1 MNVCDPNTS
10 YEDIKKRVERNVG
23 RPLNMSRKQL
33 CELYTNIQQDR
44 LLSPPLVMTTDRSY
58 MLDRKSPFTQ
68 RNYEVLFDR
77 SSKKSQLKRLATKV
91 GALNNPNDT
100 KEQIKYAIF
109 AKLRSLGVREPVKL
123 SKIPTL
129 KKNTGVIN
137 LVNVN
142 RNLNVTKNT
151 RLNNANVNKNTRL
164 NTNKNLNTNVN
175 VNKNLN
181 ANVNVNKNL
190 NLNVNAN
197 RNLNVNVNENRN
209 LNVNENR
216 NTGVPKRGTLFKP
229 GFVPNFIKSRQQ
241 SSTASSPA
249 PVAERVARKNNST
262 NARPI
267 MRAMNAPST
276 QRNEPSVTSRPPP
289 APIFVERRAAPPVVA
304 VNTRESQNAT
314 KKVAERKELQKHLN
328 SLTNLSVEDVDEYVS
343 RLQSNVASLKNL
355 KNSSMKQN
363 EVYRK
368 RKEQIRQKLKNFE
381 QQMTMTQKN
390 IYEARLNSIPRGK
403 TRSYLNNIESDILKD
418 MNTSNVLRKRSQ
430 IRKEFVENGMNKEKL
445 NAKYKELYNK
455 YSGRNREALN
465 KVYNSLK
472 NMRPTIQT
480 NANALTRMQV
490 LQMLNKNKRQREER
504 QISAEISQLT
514 KAFNNA
520 ARSNAQSK
528 MNNLQKQLMNAQR
541 KRVASLEQELSQTKN
556 LSRRISNPVEQVKMQ
571 NDIERLEQQ
580 LSTAESATS
589 RVENEVTQIEQR
601 AAKRRRQNTE
611 NSAAMNAAN
620 AAEARAAAAKA
631 NALAK
636 SEERKRAEAELA
648 SMREMKT
655 EAQRE
660 ERQRKME
667 ELEQKKKEERNAR
680 EAQRTANEQKRTEQR
695 NAREAQR
702 AANEQKRTEQRAA
715 NEQKRAEQRNAR
727 EAQRAANQELR
738 NQQTNLLQRERQ
750 KRKELAREMEVDEA
764 YVNRYVVGNLN
775 NVNKNSM
782 RAKVQKDKNLA
793 RLLKTRVKYIEP
805 AKYNALL
812 NKAKIDKIASNIG
825 VNRSYV
831 TEFMKNYQQ
840 LENNTN
846 SMKLRTNLKNK
857 ITKDKVVAQ
866 LLGQSSVRFIKEE
879 NYNREM
885 QRAQQ
890 IKNDKNLQQKIK
902 SLARE
907 GGVSTS
913 YVMAYM
919 AAQGKNTNVNKNAF
933 KAKVNKDKQLAA
945 SEAKRGGLARRF
957 LGNKVEYVPENA
969 YNARA
974 KQAANTKSLE
984 SFLKN
989 TGIPKN
995 FYNAHVAATGQNVNT
1010 LNKQNIVNK
1019 YAKAREISEFTK
1031 QPLKYP
1037 TNMNQLNKNLN
1048 VFRKKVSNDK
1058 LIEVLARNTKTTT
1071 DYVKKYITNAG
1082 MTLQNFVQNKN
1093 KQQEMKNKYRNEQ
1106 EKAFAAKTGVPLG
1119 YLNQY
1124 KQAKGTK
1131 NVSLNNVAATYKKR
1145 QELERNEKTGK
1156 EFLNYLTNEQLNART
1171 LRAQQ
1176 QKGSER
1182 KLEKTR
1188 GLLRKRAKKVGLTNI
1203 NLTNTNAAEAA
1214 IQSAQRE
1221 KGAQLKLEQTRERL
1235 RKRAKKVGL
1244 TNINFTNTN
1253 AAEVVIQ
1260 KAERDAE
1267 RAQREKG
1274 AEQKLEQ
1281 TRDRLRKRARKAG
1294 LANVNVTN
1302 TNAAEAT
1309 IQKAERVQLEA
1320 RKRGIKKLNSEFIQ
1334 KALNMNNAQ
1343 LSEAFIVRKLK
1354 GMGVNNAWIGAYKAE
1369 RGVNVLTNDVF
1380 RTAERQLMML
1390 KNEGGKNLVFLNKE
1404 GQLKKADALYLKS
1417 YITQVAKTYEISEDE
1432 AQETIRELLPVKNN
1446 TTKLRDAGVKRNIDA
1461 QIATKY
1467 KNKREFLNAKK
1478 TAQDT
1483 IQKME
1488 TSKLVTSKKNFI
1500 DAIAAA
1506 TNKSTIN
1513 KIMKNARKEYNT
1525 GKRVKVIPV
1534 VEDNSNSNE
1543 ENAVV
1548 PYGPENTRTRRIGFR
1563 LGQFKNKVMQLAPSR
1578 EKMPALPAPPQAN
1591 MRKVLKQQAKART
1604 AALPA
1609 PAQAKARTAALPVPA
1624 NNKFVNAKDTFNNDT
1639 KSEYGNAQQ
1648 NSPQFR
1654 NKRKPEN
1661 NGQTRKAAKGDKG
1674 QRIVPTGKELV
1685 TVGTR
1690 KNVNLVAAWKLPPVK
1705 AKRPVPAQTSQNQ
1718 AGMGVASL
1726 IKRFEKA
1733 GKAVE
1738 KAERRR

>member
-33 CELYTNIQQDR
+33 CDLYTNIQQDR
-44 LLSPPLVMTTDRSY
+44 LLSPPLVMSTDRSY

-68 RNYEVLFDR
+68 KNYEVLFDR

-91 GALNNPNDT
+91 GALNNPKDT
-100 KEQIKYAIF
+100 KKQIKYAIF

-123 SKIPTL
+123 SKLPTL

-142 RNLNVTKNT
+142 RNLNVNKNT
-151 RLNNANVNKNTRL
+151 SLNVNKNT
-164 NTNKNLNTNVN
+164 NLN
-175 VNKNLN
+175 VNKNTNLNVN
-181 ANVNVNKNL
+181 ANVNRNKNL
-190 NLNVNAN
+190 NLNVNGN
-197 RNLNVNVNENRN
+197 KNLNLNGNKN
-209 LNVNENR
+209 LNLNTNGNADENK
-216 NTGVPKRGTLFKP
+216 NTGVPKRSTLFKP
-229 GFVPNFIKSRQQ
+229 GFVPNFIKSRGE
-241 SSTASSPA
+241 SSQASSPTPA

-289 APIFVERRAAPPVVA
+289 APIVERRAAPPVVVERPA
-304 VNTRESQNAT
+304 NKRESQNAM
-314 KKVAERKELQKHLN
+314 KKIAERKELQKHLN
-328 SLTNLSVEDVDEYVS
+328 SLKNLSVEDVDDYVS

-355 KNSSMKQN
+355 KNSSKKQN

-381 QQMTMTQKN
+381 QQMTTTQKN

-430 IRKEFVENGMNKEKL
+430 IRKEFVESGMNKEKL

-472 NMRPTIQT
+472 NVRPTIPT
-480 NANALTRMQV
+480 NANALTKMQV
-490 LQMLNKNKRQREER
+490 LRMLNKNKRQREER
-504 QISAEISQLT
+504 QISGEISQLT

-541 KRVASLEQELSQTKN
+541 KRVAYLEQELSQTKN
-556 LSRRISNPVEQVKMQ
+556 LSRRISDPVEQVTMQ
-571 NDIERLEQQ
+571 NDIERLEQE
-580 LSTAESATS
+580 LSTAESAQS

-611 NSAAMNAAN
+611 NSAAVNVAANKRAN

-648 SMREMKT
+648 AMREMKT

-660 ERQRKME
+660 ERQRKMQ

-680 EAQRTANEQKRTEQR
+680 EA
-695 NAREAQR
+695 
-702 AANEQKRTEQRAA
+702 QRAA

-727 EAQRAANQELR
+727 EAQRAANQER
-738 NQQTNLLQRERQ
+738 RKQESNLLQSERQ
-750 KRKELAREMEVDEA
+750 KRRELAREMEVDEA
-764 YVNRYVVGNLN
+764 YVNRYVVGNVN

-782 RAKVQKDKNLA
+782 RAKIQKDKNLA
-793 RLLKTRVKYIEP
+793 QLLKTRVKYIEP

-812 NKAKIDKIASNIG
+812 NKAKIDKIASNVG

-831 TEFMKNYQQ
+831 MEFMKNYQQ

-857 ITKDKVVAQ
+857 ITKDKVIAQ

-879 NYNREM
+879 NYNREKS
-885 QRAQQ
+885 RAQQ

-933 KAKVNKDKQLAA
+933 MAKVNKDKQLAA

-995 FYNAHVAATGQNVNT
+995 FYDAHVAATGQNLNT
-1010 LNKQNIVNK
+1010 LNKENIMNK
-1019 YAKAREISEFTK
+1019 YTKAKEISEFMK

-1048 VFRKKVSNDK
+1048 VFRKKASNDK

-1071 DYVKKYITNAG
+1071 DYVKKYITNTG

-1131 NVSLNNVAATYKKR
+1131 NVSLNNVAASYKKR
-1145 QELERNEKTGK
+1145 QELEKNEKTGK

-1171 LRAQQ
+1171 IRAQQ
-1176 QKGSER
+1176 QKGAER
-1182 KLEKTR
+1182 KLEQLRDK
-1188 GLLRKRAKKVGLTNI
+1188 LRKRARKAGLTNL
-1203 NLTNTNAAEAA
+1203 NVTNTNAAE
-1214 IQSAQRE
+1214 E
-1221 KGAQLKLEQTRERL
+1221 L
-1235 RKRAKKVGL
+1235 
-1244 TNINFTNTN
+1244 
-1253 AAEVVIQ
+1253 IQ

-1274 AEQKLEQ
+1274 AERKLEQ
-1281 TRDRLRKRARKAG
+1281 TRDKLRKRARKAG
-1294 LANVNVTN
+1294 LANINVTN
-1302 TNAAEAT
+1302 TNAAEAS
-1309 IQKAERVQLEA
+1309 IQKAERVQGEA
-1320 RKRGIKKLNSEFIQ
+1320 KKRGIKKLNSEFIQ

-1354 GMGVNNAWIGAYKAE
+1354 GMGVNNAWISAYKAE

-1390 KNEGGKNLVFLNKE
+1390 KNEGGKNLVFLSKLQ
-1404 GQLKKADALYLKS
+1404 QLEKADALYLKS
-1417 YITQVAKTYEISEDE
+1417 YITQVAKTYEITEQE
-1432 AQETIRELLPVKNN
+1432 AQKTIREFLPVKND
-1446 TTKLRDAGVKRNIDA
+1446 TTKLRDAGVKRSIDA
-1461 QIATKY
+1461 KIAEKY
-1467 KNKREFLNAKK
+1467 KNKREFLRAKK

-1488 TSKLVTSKKNFI
+1488 NAKLITPKKNFI
-1500 DAIAAA
+1500 DKIAAA

-1513 KIMKNARKEYNT
+1513 KIMNNARKEYNT
-1525 GKRVKVIPV
+1525 GKKVKIIPV
-1534 VEDNSNSNE
+1534 EEVNSNE
-1543 ENAVV
+1543 ETAMV
-1548 PYGPENTRTRRIGFR
+1548 PYGPKNSVKRRIGFR
-1563 LGQFKNKVMQLAPSR
+1563 LGQMVPLQKKVAALPAPPQENMR
-1578 EKMPALPAPPQAN
+1578 KVLKEKATSARTAALPAPPQAN
-1591 MRKVLKQQAKART
+1591 MRKVLKEQARART

-1609 PAQAKARTAALPVPA
+1609 PA
-1624 NNKFVNAKDTFNNDT
+1624 NNKFVDAKDKFNNDT
-1639 KSEYGNAQQ
+1639 KSEYGNAQE
-1648 NSPQFR
+1648 NFPQPG
-1654 NKRKPEN
+1654 NKRKQEN
-1661 NGQTRKAAKGDKG
+1661 NGKTRKTARGEKG

-1685 TVGTR
+1685 RVGTR
-1690 KNVNLVAAWKLPPVK
+1690 KNVKNQARALRPPPVK
-1705 AKRPVPAQTSQNQ
+1705 AKRPAPAQTNQNQ
-1718 AGMGVASL
+1718 VGMGVGRL
-1726 IKRFEKA
+1726 ISRFRPRPPSGPLVARRVQNIEKA

>member
-33 CELYTNIQQDR
+33 CDLYTNIQQDR
-44 LLSPPLVMTTDRSY
+44 LLSPPLVMSTDRSY

-68 RNYEVLFDR
+68 KNYEVLFDR

-91 GALNNPNDT
+91 GALNNPKDT

-123 SKIPTL
+123 SKLPTL

-142 RNLNVTKNT
+142 RNLNVNKNKN
-151 RLNNANVNKNTRL
+151 LNVNANVNR
-164 NTNKNLNTNVN
+164 
-175 VNKNLN
+175 
-181 ANVNVNKNL
+181 NKNL
-190 NLNVNAN
+190 NLNVNGN
-197 RNLNVNVNENRN
+197 KNLNLNGNKN
-209 LNVNENR
+209 LNLNTNGNADENK
-216 NTGVPKRGTLFKP
+216 NTGVPKRSTLFKP
-229 GFVPNFIKSRQQ
+229 GFVPNFIKSRGE
-241 SSTASSPA
+241 SSQASSPTPA

-289 APIFVERRAAPPVVA
+289 APIVERRAAPPVVVERPA
-304 VNTRESQNAT
+304 NKRESQNAM
-314 KKVAERKELQKHLN
+314 KKIAERKELQKHLN
-328 SLTNLSVEDVDEYVS
+328 SLKNLSVEDVDEYVS

-355 KNSSMKQN
+355 KNSSKKQN

-430 IRKEFVENGMNKEKL
+430 IRKEFVESGMNKEKL

-472 NMRPTIQT
+472 NVRPTIPT
-480 NANALTRMQV
+480 NANALTKMQV
-490 LQMLNKNKRQREER
+490 LRMLNKNKRQREER
-504 QISAEISQLT
+504 QISGEISQLT

-541 KRVASLEQELSQTKN
+541 KRVAYLEQELSQTKN
-556 LSRRISNPVEQVKMQ
+556 LSRRISDPVEQVTMQ
-571 NDIERLEQQ
+571 NDIERLEQE
-580 LSTAESATS
+580 LSTAESAQS

-611 NSAAMNAAN
+611 NSAAVNVAANKRAN

-648 SMREMKT
+648 AMREMKT

-660 ERQRKME
+660 ERQRKMQ

-680 EAQRTANEQKRTEQR
+680 EAQR
-695 NAREAQR
+695 
-702 AANEQKRTEQRAA
+702 
-715 NEQKRAEQRNAR
+715 
-727 EAQRAANQELR
+727 AANQER
-738 NQQTNLLQRERQ
+738 RKQESNLLQSERQ
-750 KRKELAREMEVDEA
+750 KRRELAREMEVDEA
-764 YVNRYVVGNLN
+764 YVNRYVVGNVN

-782 RAKVQKDKNLA
+782 RAKIQKDKNLA
-793 RLLKTRVKYIEP
+793 QLLKTRVKYIEP

-812 NKAKIDKIASNIG
+812 NKAKIDKIASNVG

-831 TEFMKNYQQ
+831 MEFMKNYQQ

-857 ITKDKVVAQ
+857 ITKDKVIAQ

-879 NYNREM
+879 NYNREKN
-885 QRAQQ
+885 RAQQ

-933 KAKVNKDKQLAA
+933 MAKVNKDKQLAA

-995 FYNAHVAATGQNVNT
+995 FYDAHVAATGQNLNT
-1010 LNKQNIVNK
+1010 LNKENIMNK
-1019 YAKAREISEFTK
+1019 YTKAKEISEFMK

-1048 VFRKKVSNDK
+1048 VFRKKASNDK

-1071 DYVKKYITNAG
+1071 DYVKKYITNTG

-1131 NVSLNNVAATYKKR
+1131 NVSLNNVAASYKKR
-1145 QELERNEKTGK
+1145 QELEKNEKTGK

-1171 LRAQQ
+1171 IRAQQ
-1176 QKGSER
+1176 QKGAER
-1182 KLEKTR
+1182 KLEQ
-1188 GLLRKRAKKVGLTNI
+1188 LRDK
-1203 NLTNTNAAEAA
+1203 
-1214 IQSAQRE
+1214 
-1221 KGAQLKLEQTRERL
+1221 
-1235 RKRAKKVGL
+1235 
-1244 TNINFTNTN
+1244 
-1253 AAEVVIQ
+1253 
-1260 KAERDAE
+1260 
-1267 RAQREKG
+1267 
-1274 AEQKLEQ
+1274 
-1281 TRDRLRKRARKAG
+1281 LRKRARKAG
-1294 LANVNVTN
+1294 LTNLNVTN
-1302 TNAAEAT
+1302 TNAAEAS
-1309 IQKAERVQLEA
+1309 IQKAERVQGEA
-1320 RKRGIKKLNSEFIQ
+1320 KKRGIKKLNSEFIQ

-1354 GMGVNNAWIGAYKAE
+1354 GMGVNNAWISAYKAE

-1390 KNEGGKNLVFLNKE
+1390 KNEGGKNLVFLSKLQ
-1404 GQLKKADALYLKS
+1404 QLEKADALYLKS
-1417 YITQVAKTYEISEDE
+1417 YITQVAKTYEITEQE
-1432 AQETIRELLPVKNN
+1432 AQKTIREFLPVKND
-1446 TTKLRDAGVKRNIDA
+1446 TTKLRDAGVKRSIDA
-1461 QIATKY
+1461 KIAEKY
-1467 KNKREFLNAKK
+1467 KNKREFLRAKK

-1488 TSKLVTSKKNFI
+1488 NAKLITPKKNFI
-1500 DAIAAA
+1500 DKIAAA

-1513 KIMKNARKEYNT
+1513 KIMNNARKEYNT
-1525 GKRVKVIPV
+1525 GKKVKIIPV
-1534 VEDNSNSNE
+1534 EEVNSNE
-1543 ENAVV
+1543 ETAMV
-1548 PYGPENTRTRRIGFR
+1548 PYGPKNSAKRRIGFR
-1563 LGQFKNKVMQLAPSR
+1563 LGQMMPLQKKVAALPAPPQENMR
-1578 EKMPALPAPPQAN
+1578 KVLKEKATSARTAALPAPPQAN
-1591 MRKVLKQQAKART
+1591 MRKVLKEQARART

-1609 PAQAKARTAALPVPA
+1609 PA
-1624 NNKFVNAKDTFNNDT
+1624 NNKFVDAKDKFNNDT
-1639 KSEYGNAQQ
+1639 KSEYGNAQE
-1648 NSPQFR
+1648 NFPQPG
-1654 NKRKPEN
+1654 NKRKQEN
-1661 NGQTRKAAKGDKG
+1661 NGKTRKTARGEKG

-1685 TVGTR
+1685 RVGTR
-1690 KNVNLVAAWKLPPVK
+1690 KNVKNQARALRPPPVK
-1705 AKRPVPAQTSQNQ
+1705 AKRPAPAQTNQNQ
-1718 AGMGVASL
+1718 VGMGVGRL
-1726 IKRFEKA
+1726 ISRFRPRPPSGPLVARRVQNIEKA